1 MGYFQRGCGH
11 RCGGTAV
18 RQTVTGHTLQIGRPS
33 AGVGSVIAAV
43 LLAWRPAT
51 APANSRSNSN
61 YPLPINL
68 ETYRKLRN
76 QIAKILVH
84 CCRCG
89 CTLRAPKAFREAL
102 PGTLRDPR
110 HRLSQTPVVDPA
122 ATRANHSPNSPTPLR
137 RCGGPGATSLRRS
150 RVIGRTAT

>member
-1 MGYFQRGCGH
+1 MLHGLFSTRLRSPLRWNRSEADLH
-11 RCGGTAV
+11 RSYAE
-18 RQTVTGHTLQIGRPS
+18 IGRPS

-76 QIAKILVH
+76 QIAKILVP
-84 CCRCG
+84 
-89 CTLRAPKAFREAL
+89 LLQVWLYASRAEGVSR
-102 PGTLRDPR
+102 
-110 HRLSQTPVVDPA
+110 S
-122 ATRANHSPNSPTPLR
+122 ATRNSARSSTSPVTNTCR
-137 RCGGPGATSLRRS
+137 
-150 RVIGRTAT
+150 